1 MTLPKP
7 LPEQTQRLWDA
18 ICARYAGEHLLL
30 RYVVLQWLDEHGAY
44 LLGRD
49 MHEQGLIVYEAH
61 EDWETES
68 PGNAA
73 PTGPQAP

>member
-1 MTLPKP
+1 MPTNR

-18 ICARYAGEHLLL
+18 ICARYAGEHPLL

-61 EDWETES
+61 ADWEHEPS
-68 PGNAA
+68 SSAGA
-73 PTGPQAP
+73 TGQEIA